1 MTGYIIRRLILI
13 IPTLLLVT
21 IIVFCTI
28 RFIPG
33 TAIDQMVSQMRESTT
48 LGMEV
53 TVENLEHALGLDV
66 PIHVQYGR
74 WLGDFFQG
82 DLGTSLWKGTPVV
95 SEIASRLPV
104 TIELAVLSLI
114 ISLILSIPIGMYS
127 AIRQDTIGDYVGRTI
142 AILFISVPSFW
153 LGTMA
158 ITYPSVWWGWMPPL
172 EYTPLIDDPGSNL
185 LQMIL
190 PAIILGMLTSG
201 TTMRMTR
208 TMMLEVMRNDYIR
221 TAWAKGLTERIVV
234 FRHALKNAM
243 IPVISIVGLLIPVL
257 IGGTVILEEIFSL
270 PGIGRLML
278 DSLSKRD
285 YPIVSGISLVVAGFV
300 LLANLLVDL
309 SYAWLDPRVQYK

>member
-1 MTGYIIRRLILI
+1 MTGYLIRRLLLI

-53 TVENLEHALGLDV
+53 TVENLERALGLDV

-74 WLGDFFQG
+74 WLGDLFQG
-82 DLGTSLWKGTPVV
+82 DLGNSLWRGTPVV

-114 ISLILSIPIGMYS
+114 ISLILSIPIGIYS
-127 AIRQDTIGDYVGRTI
+127 AVRQDTIGDYVGRTI

-172 EYTPLIDDPGSNL
+172 EYTPLFDNPGANL

-190 PAIILGMLTSG
+190 PAVILGMLTSG

-243 IPVISIVGLLIPVL
+243 IPVISIIGLLIPVL

-300 LLANLLVDL
+300 LFANLFVDL

>member
-1 MTGYIIRRLILI
+1 MTGYLIRRLLLI

-33 TAIDQMVSQMRESTT
+33 TAIDQMVAQMQENTT
-48 LGMEV
+48 LGVEV
-53 TVENLEHALGLDV
+53 TVQNLKHALGLDL
-66 PIHVQYGR
+66 PIYVQYAK
-74 WLGDFFQG
+74 WLGDLFQG
-82 DLGTSLWKGTPVV
+82 DLGNSLWTGTSVI
-95 SEIASRLPV
+95 SEISSRLPV
-104 TIELAVLSLI
+104 TIELAILSLI
-114 ISLILSIPIGMYS
+114 ISLILSIPIGIYS
-127 AIRQDTIGDYVGRTI
+127 AIRQDTIGDYIGRTI

-158 ITYPSVWWGWMPPL
+158 IVYPAVWWGWMPPL
-172 EYTPLIDDPGSNL
+172 EYNPFFQNPGENL

-221 TAWAKGLTERIVV
+221 TAWAKGLTERVV
-234 FRHALKNAM
+234 IFRHALKNAM
-243 IPVISIVGLLIPVL
+243 IPVISIIGLLIPVL

-270 PGIGRLML
+270 PGIGRLL
-278 DSLSKRD
+278 LNSLSRRD

-300 LLANLLVDL
+300 LFANLLVDL
-309 SYAWLDPRVQYK
+309 SYAWFDPRIKYK